1 MDSKEDLIKR
11 EQSRDLLIKELN
23 DIGYLV
29 VTYDYNYRLPGD
41 ERVHP
46 GIEVMQDII
55 TETHGDYLT
64 GEIDTI
70 VDEEADEMDFL
81 TKK

>member
-1 MDSKEDLIKR
+1 M
-11 EQSRDLLIKELN
+11 
-23 DIGYLV
+23 
-29 VTYDYNYRLPGD
+29 PGD

>member
-1 MDSKEDLIKR
+1 MQNIDPKR
-11 EQSRDLLIKELN
+11 IESRENLIKELN
-23 DIGYLV
+23 NLGYLV

-46 GIEVMQDII
+46 DIEVMQDII
-55 TETHGDYLT
+55 TDSYGDYLES
-64 GEIDTI
+64 EIDTI

>member
-46 GIEVMQDII
+46 SIEVMQGII
-55 TETHGDYLT
+55 TDVHGDYLEC
-64 GEIDTI
+64 EIDTI
-70 VDEEADEMDFL
+70 VDDEADEMDFL